1 MKHKPFNRHRRR
13 HVREPRRVF
22 YLFCEGQNTEPGY
35 FAALRRVVRDAFIEI
50 QSFGAAGDPKALSAA
65 AIAHSKGLRRRSGNS
80 FEEKDEV
87 WAVFDRDDWNHY
99 YDAIETCQKNGV
111 KVANSNPC
119 FEIWLILHV
128 QEFHQACDRA
138 EVNRV
143 LRKLRADYDPVKK
156 VLNFDELISLLD
168 DAERRGEA
176 VLKRRKEECGFGKLG
191 PPYTMVFE
199 LTRSIRAAAKKF
211 R

>member
-1 MKHKPFNRHRRR
+1 MKHKPFDRRRRR

-35 FAALRRVVRDAFIEI
+35 FAALRRVVRDALIEI

-65 AIAHSKGLRRRSGNS
+65 AVAHSKGLTRRSRNS

-87 WAVFDRDDWNHY
+87 WAVFDRDDWDHY
-99 YDAIETCQKNGV
+99 YEAIEICRKNGV

-128 QEFHQACDRA
+128 QEFHKACGQA
-138 EVNRV
+138 EVCRA
-143 LRKLRADYDPVKK
+143 LQRIRADYDPVKK
-156 VLNFDELISLLD
+156 VLDFDELITHLD

-176 VLKRRKEECGFGKLG
+176 VLKRRNEECRFGKLG